1 MRKDPSPEPRNDAKD
16 ASNWPT
22 AARCFST
29 KSANFQAK
37 LLRVLQER
45 EFERVG
51 GTKTIKVNVRILAT
65 SNRDLHQFMQRGLF
79 RSDLYYRLNVFPIVV
94 PPLRDRPEDIEHLA
108 ETFLRRFSRKHGVR
122 LPGFSEHAQEAL
134 RTYPWPG
141 NVRELH
147 NTIER
152 AVILSEDRRPVTTA
166 ALNLPVLAPLA
177 VGRPVAHLG
186 LAGDTSAPPFNAAPP
201 ESSRVA
207 EVSPLAVVGGHPPSP
222 EIAVSVPPVPA
233 AVDSELVLSVTA
245 APATV
250 VPLSEVE
257 KKAILDALISTK
269 GNRTRAAELLGISI
283 RTLRNKLNE
292 YRIDEQLTA
301 G

>member
-1 MRKDPSPEPRNDAKD
+1 
-16 ASNWPT
+16 
-22 AARCFST
+22 
-29 KSANFQAK
+29 
-37 LLRVLQER
+37 
-45 EFERVG
+45 
-51 GTKTIKVNVRILAT
+51 
-65 SNRDLHQFMQRGLF
+65 
-79 RSDLYYRLNVFPIVV
+79 VV

-186 LAGDTSAPPFNAAPP
+186 LAGDTSAPPFTAAPP

-207 EVSPLAVVGGHPPSP
+207 EVSPLAVVGGHPPPS
-222 EIAVSVPPVPA
+222 EIAVSAPPVPA

-245 APATV
+245 APAPATV